1 MNEEDLEYRLHEL
14 ENELTFHRA
23 TGRTQR
29 LVNET
34 IEKFFQK
41 PLGTPIEIQDHY
53 TGVNYGYD
61 EKNKRGL
68 FDASHMGH
76 RNNIGAKRANLML
89 AQMIKN
95 RLDHEYPRVE
105 YELDVRTCYP
115 FTITRKS
122 ETLSERLQREINEI
136 KEKLNND

>member
-1 MNEEDLEYRLHEL
+1 MNKEDLEYRLREL
-14 ENELTFHRA
+14 EDELAYHRA

-41 PLGTPIEIQDHY
+41 PMGTLIEIQDHY

-61 EKNKRGL
+61 KEHKRGL
-68 FDASHMGH
+68 FETSHMEY
-76 RNNIGAKRANLML
+76 RNDIGAKRANHIM
-89 AQMIKN
+89 AEMIKN
-95 RLDHEYPRVE
+95 RLENEYPAVQ
-105 YELDVRTCYP
+105 YEFDLTSYP
-115 FTITRKS
+115 FTVTRKS

>member
-1 MNEEDLEYRLHEL
+1 MDKEDLEYRLQEL
-14 ENELTFHRA
+14 ENELSFNRA

-34 IEKFFQK
+34 IEKFFQE
-41 PLGTPIEIQDHY
+41 PMGTPIRIEDHY
-53 TGVNYGYD
+53 MGFNIGYD
-61 EKNKRGL
+61 YESKRGL
-68 FDASHMGH
+68 FDTSHAEH
-76 RNNIGAKRANLML
+76 RNNIGAKLADINMANI
-89 AQMIKN
+89 IKK
-95 RLDHEYPRVE
+95 RLENEYPGVE
-105 YELDVRTCYP
+105 YEIDVRTCYP